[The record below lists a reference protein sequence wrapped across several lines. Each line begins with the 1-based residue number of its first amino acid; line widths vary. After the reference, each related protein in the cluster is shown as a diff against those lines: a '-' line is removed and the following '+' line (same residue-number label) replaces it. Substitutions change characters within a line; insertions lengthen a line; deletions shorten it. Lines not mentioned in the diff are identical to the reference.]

1 MDLLLWA
8 FAMAEQNNTNE
19 ELEPIFADIREE
31 VSSNLRKL
39 LRDLATPNSDDIDI
53 DIDIAGEGDT

>member
-1 MDLLLWA
+1 VLISA
-8 FAMAEQNNTNE
+8 GRYNE
-19 ELEPIFADIREE
+19 ELEAIFADIREE